1 MTSEEYKAK
10 TSENKHRSALYAELI
25 LSASDEDDL
34 YLLLRGFI
42 GCRYFLDPPE
52 MTSDDLLQLG
62 DLSTEKLAG
71 LRRGGLEFEDRS
83 VGCTSVASSMAKKAL
98 LVLTLGKTLHIDI
111 DPDDAASAAT
121 VKQLAGLIQRELR
134 EQHDRSRTAAE

>member
-1 MTSEEYKAK
+1 MTPEEYKAK
-10 TSENKHRSALYAELI
+10 AAENKRRSAQYAESI
-25 LSASDEDDL
+25 LSASDEEDI
-34 YLLLRGFI
+34 YPLLRGFI

-83 VGCTSVASSMAKKAL
+83 VGCTSVASSITKKAL

-111 DPDDAASAAT
+111 DPDDAAEAAT
-121 VKQLAGLIQRELR
+121 VKQLAGLIHRELR
-134 EQHDRSRTAAE
+134 KLHDRSRTAAE